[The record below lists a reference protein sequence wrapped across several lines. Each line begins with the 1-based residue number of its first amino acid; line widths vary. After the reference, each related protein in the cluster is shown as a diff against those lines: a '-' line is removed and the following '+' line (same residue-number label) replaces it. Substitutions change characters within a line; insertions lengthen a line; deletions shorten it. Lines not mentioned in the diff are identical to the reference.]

1 MTPPVP
7 LPFSSD
13 SHSPS
18 ALPTPI
24 SPSPQ
29 GSTPCLLSIKIERVR
44 GEDPA
49 ESATSTHAAG
59 SKYHFQ
65 LQMSFH
71 RLVLFIS
78 FFSPRRWQFFDPWS
92 KLKMIHVFEHVCV
105 YVNDFIKKKNPT
117 KSIWGFACGEFGRTL
132 GSSGVYG
139 HDVSD
144 QMSKYNTSWVTN
156 SQER

>member
-105 YVNDFIKKKNPT
+105 YVNDFIKKK
-117 KSIWGFACGEFGRTL
+117 KSNQIYLGFCLRRIWTNFGELWSVWARCFRSDVKIQHQL
-132 GSSGVYG
+132 GY
-139 HDVSD
+139 
-144 QMSKYNTSWVTN
+144 
-156 SQER
+156 